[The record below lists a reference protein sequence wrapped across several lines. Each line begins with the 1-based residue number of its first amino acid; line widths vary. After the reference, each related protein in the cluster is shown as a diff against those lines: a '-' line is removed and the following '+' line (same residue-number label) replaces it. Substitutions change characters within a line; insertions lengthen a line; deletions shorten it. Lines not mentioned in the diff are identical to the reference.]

1 MNTFRLT
8 TSLSIFGLLV
18 TLAGCSAQAGTAPSS
33 SEPGTATAAQAQAQ
47 DNAAAPGPRFAG
59 HHGGFGPE
67 MVLGAA
73 LHEDIGLSDAQ
84 KTTLRA
90 ALDQTRPSPPAAE
103 ESKGKA
109 FGAEL
114 AAAVRAGKIDTSALA
129 AKAPA
134 GPSEAMHAAHVE
146 AVKKALS
153 TLHATLTSDQRKK
166 LVSAIEARADQG
178 PPEGRGGEHAH
189 GPREGGPGRGPGNHG
204 PGMHGALGLVAD
216 LDLTDAQKE
225 TLRQKLE
232 AARPPAPSAEDREA
246 RKAAHE
252 AMRADYKARLESFT
266 KDTFDANAFVAR
278 PANAQKPDGLGKGA
292 PHEHMLTEL
301 AVVTEVLTPAQR
313 EKLAQRL
320 EQGPMRPP
328 AGPAAQAR

>member
-1 MNTFRLT
+1 MNTFRLS

-33 SEPGTATAAQAQAQ
+33 SEPGTASAAQVQ
-47 DNAAAPGPRFAG
+47 DNAAPGPRFAG

-67 MVLGAA
+67 MLLGAA

-84 KTTLRA
+84 KTTVRA
-90 ALDQTRPSPPAAE
+90 ALDATRPTPPPAADD
-103 ESKGKA
+103 KGKA
-109 FGAEL
+109 FGVEL

-134 GPSEAMHAAHVE
+134 GPSEAMHTAHVE

-153 TLHATLTSDQRKK
+153 TLHATLTADQRKK

-204 PGMHGALGLVAD
+204 PGMHGPLGLVAD

-232 AARPPAPSAEDREA
+232 AARPAAPSTEDREA

-266 KDTFDANAFVAR
+266 KDTFDANAFVAK
-278 PANAQKPDGLGKGA
+278 PANAPKLDGKGA

-301 AVVTEVLTPAQR
+301 AIVTEVLTPAQR
-313 EKLAQRL
+313 EKLAQKL
-320 EQGPMRPP
+320 EQGPMHPP
-328 AGPAAQAR
+328 AGPGAHGH

>member
-1 MNTFRLT
+1 MNTFRLS

-47 DNAAAPGPRFAG
+47 DNAAASGPRFAG

-67 MVLGAA
+67 MLLGAA

-84 KTTLRA
+84 KTTVRA
-90 ALDQTRPSPPAAE
+90 ALDAIRPTPPAADE
-103 ESKGKA
+103 KGKA
-109 FGAEL
+109 FGADL

-134 GPSEAMHAAHVE
+134 GPSEALHTAHVE

-153 TLHATLTSDQRKK
+153 TLHATLTADQRKK
-166 LVSAIEARADQG
+166 LVSAIEAHADEG
-178 PPEGRGGEHAH
+178 PPEGRGGEHGRGH
-189 GPREGGPGRGPGNHG
+189 REGGPGRGPGNHG

-225 TLRQKLE
+225 TLRTKLE
-232 AARPPAPSAEDREA
+232 ASRPAAPSTDDREA

-266 KDTFDANAFVAR
+266 KDTFDATAFVAK
-278 PANAQKPDGLGKGA
+278 PANAPKLDGKGA
-292 PHEHMLTEL
+292 FHEHMLTEL
-301 AVVTEVLTPAQR
+301 AIVTEVLTPVQR
-313 EKLAQRL
+313 EKLAQKL
-320 EQGPMRPP
+320 EQGPMHLE
-328 AGPAAQAR
+328 AGRAAHGH

>member
-1 MNTFRLT
+1 MNTFRLS

-33 SEPGTATAAQAQAQ
+33 SEPGTATAAQVQ

-67 MVLGAA
+67 MLLGAA

-84 KTTLRA
+84 KSTVRA
-90 ALDQTRPSPPAAE
+90 ALDATRPTPPPAADD
-103 ESKGKA
+103 KGKA
-109 FGAEL
+109 FGVEL

-134 GPSEAMHAAHVE
+134 GPSEAMHTAHVE

-153 TLHATLTSDQRKK
+153 TLHATLTPDQRKK

-178 PPEGRGGEHAH
+178 LPEGRGGEHAR

-216 LDLTDAQKE
+216 LDLTDEQKE

-232 AARPPAPSAEDREA
+232 AARPAAPSAEDREA
-246 RKAAHE
+246 RKAAHD
-252 AMRADYKARLESFT
+252 AMRADYKARLEGFT
-266 KDTFDANAFVAR
+266 KETFDANAFVAK
-278 PANAQKPDGLGKGA
+278 PANAPKFDGKGA

-301 AVVTEVLTPAQR
+301 AIVTEVLTSAQR
-313 EKLAQRL
+313 EKLAQKL
-320 EQGPMRPP
+320 EQGPMHPP
-328 AGPAAQAR
+328 AGAGAHGR